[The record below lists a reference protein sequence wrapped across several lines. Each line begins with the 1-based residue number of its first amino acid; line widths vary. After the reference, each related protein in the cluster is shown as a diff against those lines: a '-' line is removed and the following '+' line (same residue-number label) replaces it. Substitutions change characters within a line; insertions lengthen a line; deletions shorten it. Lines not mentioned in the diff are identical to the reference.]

1 MAIIQFALTIDDG
14 GFNHDHGL
22 GPYRCQGMNT
32 HTPPL
37 PHGPGPCFD
46 LLTALLDSW
55 TVWNAAAGS
64 EAAGRDWRAEYLR
77 LTYGCGAYQPMRTW
91 CARRP
96 QPGPAEAV
104 ADRLEAQWEQL
115 QPWDGARELLAALR
129 PHCRLAVV
137 TNCSERLGQRA
148 AALLGVDWDVVVTSE
163 AAGFYKPDPGPTS
176 WRWTGWGCLRARP
189 PSWPDRL

>member
-1 MAIIQFALTIDDG
+1 
-14 GFNHDHGL
+14 
-22 GPYRCQGMNT
+22 MNT
-32 HTPPL
+32 PYPTSAAWPRAVL
-37 PHGPGPCFD
+37 FD

-77 LTYGCGAYQPMRTW
+77 LTYGCGAYQPYEDLVRTA
-91 CARRP
+91 ARNRGLP
-96 QPGPAEAV
+96 EAV

-148 AALLGVDWDVVVTSE
+148 AALLGVFLLFGHVHAAWQGALLLLPLVAMRPMVAPLLLVLPLFLTSYLVQKRRYAAIVE
-163 AAGFYKPDPGPTS
+163 AL
-176 WRWTGWGCLRARP
+176 RMQLRADFPR
-189 PSWPDRL
+189 